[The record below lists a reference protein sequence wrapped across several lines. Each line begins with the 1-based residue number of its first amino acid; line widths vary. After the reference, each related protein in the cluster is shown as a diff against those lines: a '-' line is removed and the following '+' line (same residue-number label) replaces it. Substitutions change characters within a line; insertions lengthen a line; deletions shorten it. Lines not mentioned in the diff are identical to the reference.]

1 MTVESAPSI
10 DLLDRL
16 RDYLGGDPAA
26 LVDPYPLFRD
36 LREAGA
42 VHDLGTTVVVS
53 RYDAVKAVLL
63 DASRLSSR
71 TFVGSRVEEMQATM
85 TGEERS
91 AFDELV
97 RFDSNSMQHTDGDR
111 HGRLRRIV
119 GRSFTP
125 RRIELL
131 RARVEDFT
139 NELIAS
145 LEVNGVADLREFSYQ
160 LPLKVVVD
168 LLDAPQSMM
177 PAIRGWSEAI
187 GESRGI
193 TTGARVAAAA
203 RALTEFRAYVESLAA
218 ELRNDPRDGS
228 LVGTLINAE
237 AEEKL
242 TTEELTTMFI
252 VILFAG
258 HETTT
263 NLLSIGLLDL
273 LRHPD
278 QWQRL
283 CAAPA
288 ATAPSAVEELLR
300 YSNPVQTINRVALE
314 DVEIADS
321 RIPERHAVVGLLGAA
336 NRDPAVFENPDTLD
350 VCRGD
355 VPHLGLGHG
364 PHFCLGSALTRLEAQ
379 TAFVTLASRF
389 PDMELAVAPDELTWS
404 GNAML
409 RKVEALP
416 IALNA

>member
-1 MTVESAPSI
+1 MTLASAPSI
-10 DLLDRL
+10 DLHDRL
-16 RDYLGGDPAA
+16 RSYLGGDPAA

-97 RFDSNSMQHTDGDR
+97 RFDSNSVQHTDSDR

-131 RARVEDFT
+131 RARVEEFT

-145 LEVNGVADLREFSYQ
+145 LDVHGIADLREFSYQ

-177 PAIRGWSEAI
+177 PAIRRWSEAI

-228 LVGTLINAE
+228 LVGTLIDAE
-237 AEEKL
+237 AEEQM

-273 LRHPD
+273 LRHPV

-283 CAAPA
+283 CAAPG

-300 YSNPVQTINRVALE
+300 YSNPVQTINRVAVE
-314 DVEIADS
+314 DVEIVGS
-321 RIPERHAVVGLLGAA
+321 RIPERRAVVGLLGAA
-336 NRDPAVFENPDTLD
+336 NRDPAAFEDPDTLD
-350 VCRGD
+350 VCRVD

-379 TAFVTLASRF
+379 TAFVTLATRF
-389 PDMELAVAPDELTWS
+389 PDMELAVAPDELTWA

-409 RKVEALP
+409 RKIETLP

>member
-1 MTVESAPSI
+1 
-10 DLLDRL
+10 
-16 RDYLGGDPAA
+16 
-26 LVDPYPLFRD
+26 
-36 LREAGA
+36 
-42 VHDLGTTVVVS
+42 
-53 RYDAVKAVLL
+53 
-63 DASRLSSR
+63 
-71 TFVGSRVEEMQATM
+71 MQATM

-145 LEVNGVADLREFSYQ
+145 LEVNGVTDLREFSYQ

-228 LVGTLINAE
+228 LVGTLIDAE

-242 TTEELTTMFI
+242 TTEELTTMFL

-321 RIPERHAVVGLLGAA
+321 RIPERRAVVGLLGAA

>member
-1 MTVESAPSI
+1 MTLASAPLI
-10 DLLDRL
+10 DLHDRL
-16 RDYLGGDPAA
+16 RSYLGGDPAA

-42 VHDLGTTVVVS
+42 VHDLGTTVVIS

-97 RFDSNSMQHTDGDR
+97 RFDSNSVQHTDSDR

-131 RARVEDFT
+131 RARVEEFT

-145 LEVNGVADLREFSYQ
+145 LDAQGIADLREFSYQ

-177 PAIRGWSEAI
+177 PAIRRWSEAI

-228 LVGTLINAE
+228 LVGTLIDAE
-237 AEEKL
+237 AEEQL

-273 LRHPD
+273 LRHPV

-283 CAAPA
+283 CAAPG

-300 YSNPVQTINRVALE
+300 YSNPVQTINRVAIE
-314 DVEIADS
+314 DVEIVGS
-321 RIPERHAVVGLLGAA
+321 RIPERRAVVGLLGAA
-336 NRDPAVFENPDTLD
+336 NRDPAAFEDPDTLD
-350 VCRGD
+350 VCRVD

-379 TAFVTLASRF
+379 TAFVTLATRF
-389 PDMELAVAPDELTWS
+389 PDMELAVAPDELTWA

-409 RKVEALP
+409 RKIETLP